1 MLCFFLLNWETC
13 SQKYSTSR
21 FRLIFNPGLIFYLEQ
36 LTIWDITIVV
46 HIVDPKKGSNVKN
59 QHFQLISETLA
70 AHLNANLSLLSISPL
85 ALKWNIHSRKIF
97 KDESKSQ
104 TWNGKGPWWTL

>member
-46 HIVDPKKGSNVKN
+46 HIVDPEKGSNVKN
-59 QHFQLISETLA
+59 QYFQLISETLA